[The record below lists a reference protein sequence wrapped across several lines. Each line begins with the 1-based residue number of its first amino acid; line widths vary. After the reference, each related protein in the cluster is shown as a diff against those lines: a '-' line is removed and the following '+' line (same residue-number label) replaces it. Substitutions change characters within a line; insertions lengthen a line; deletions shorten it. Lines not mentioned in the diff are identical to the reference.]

1 MQINSSKRLT
11 AFQTKKSEQVLNLL
25 INNIIPAG
33 FILASK
39 STASSNADISGAIL
53 TTKVDAASLNPGS
66 NNISVRAKHIAAI
79 LKSRMQRMLIKYAEL
94 FGYDQDLEQNIN
106 VLQLSNNCYM
116 IDISY
121 NDVNHIQITAQNMPI
136 FGVCITILIGFP

>member
-1 MQINSSKRLT
+1 
-11 AFQTKKSEQVLNLL
+11 
-25 INNIIPAG
+25 
-33 FILASK
+33 
-39 STASSNADISGAIL
+39 
-53 TTKVDAASLNPGS
+53 
-66 NNISVRAKHIAAI
+66 
-79 LKSRMQRMLIKYAEL
+79 MQRMLIKYAEL
-94 FGYDQDLEQNIN
+94 FEYDQDLEQNIN